1 MLAGHVVLAEDQV
14 AGRVEAVTDRV
25 LHVTQDTDPAEH
37 PAAVVVLRGDLLPG
51 RDASVLLLAGQ
62 SVQLVDVV
70 GSVAHRGGEAG
81 GVARARDTRS
91 SNSTAYGPC
100 QTVRAVSWLVA
111 RLPAYSST
119 VAVDR
124 SLADRSSAATQS
136 NGTSSSTAPRLV
148 TRRQLPFQCCRCGG

>member
-1 MLAGHVVLAEDQV
+1 MLAGHAEDQV
-14 AGRVEAVTDRV
+14 AGRVEAVADRV
-25 LHVTQDTDPAEH
+25 LHVTQDGDPAEH

-111 RLPAYSST
+111 RLPAYSSST

-136 NGTSSSTAPRLV
+136 NGTSSSTAPRFV
-148 TRRQLPFQCCRCGG
+148 TRRQLPFQCCR